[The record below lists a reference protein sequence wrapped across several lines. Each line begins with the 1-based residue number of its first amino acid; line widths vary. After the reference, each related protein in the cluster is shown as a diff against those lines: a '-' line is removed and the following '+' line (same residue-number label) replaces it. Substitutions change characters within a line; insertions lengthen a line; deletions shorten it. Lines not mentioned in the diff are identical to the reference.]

1 MRLRGSVAPF
11 RLLLMPFPGSATDE
25 ISIYSIEFG
34 ANFPHAFVAPAAI
47 DDRFRQRI
55 DGNYGFSATHIG
67 SAILVVANEG
77 EIFSR
82 DRQNETLDRASW
94 VVAVGSLRILV
105 LGREG
110 QVARS
115 LAERAQHH
123 HDCEIGFVG
132 RPEFDL
138 ESEETVARAITANR
152 PDVIVNA
159 AAYTA
164 VDRAEADGETAHR
177 INAIGPALIAREA
190 KRAGA
195 RLVHLSTD
203 YVYDGQSPAPY
214 TEGAAVNP
222 INVYGKTKLL
232 GEEGVRAELPDEH
245 IIVRTSWVY
254 SPFGSNFVKTMLALA
269 GTRETVNVVGDQV
282 GSPTSALDLAEGLL
296 AAIARWR
303 IDPVLGLGETYHVA
317 GAGQTSWAGLA
328 ERIMD
333 VSRDCGG
340 RSARIVPISTAEY
353 PTAAARPRF
362 SILDSGKFRST
373 FDYACPP
380 WEAAVSQVV
389 SRLAEAAASERE
401 SGGSEP

>member
-1 MRLRGSVAPF
+1 M
-11 RLLLMPFPGSATDE
+11 
-25 ISIYSIEFG
+25 
-34 ANFPHAFVAPAAI
+34 
-47 DDRFRQRI
+47 
-55 DGNYGFSATHIG
+55 
-67 SAILVVANEG
+67 
-77 EIFSR
+77 
-82 DRQNETLDRASW
+82 
-94 VVAVGSLRILV
+94 
-105 LGREG
+105 
-110 QVARS
+110 ARS
-115 LAERAQHH
+115 LAERARHH
-123 HDCEIGFVG
+123 EAFEIQFVG

-138 ESEETVARAITANR
+138 EIEEKVERVTAAHR

-164 VDRAEADGETAHR
+164 VDRAEADIETARR

-214 TEGAAVNP
+214 SEGAAVNP

-245 IIVRTSWVY
+245 IIIRTSWVY
-254 SPFGSNFVKTMLALA
+254 SPFGSNFVKTMLNLA
-269 GTRETVNVVGDQV
+269 RTRETVNVVSDQV

-303 IDPVLGLGETYHVA
+303 IDPVLGLGETYHLA
-317 GAGQTSWAGLA
+317 GAGQTSWSGLA
-328 ERIMD
+328 DRIME

-340 RSARIVPISTAEY
+340 ASARIVPISTAEY

-362 SILDSGKFRST
+362 SILDSAKFRST
-373 FDYACPP
+373 FDFACEP
-380 WEAAVSQVV
+380 WEVAVSRVV
-389 SRLAEAAASERE
+389 KRLAGAAD
-401 SGGSEP
+401 

>member
-1 MRLRGSVAPF
+1 MK
-11 RLLLMPFPGSATDE
+11 
-25 ISIYSIEFG
+25 
-34 ANFPHAFVAPAAI
+34 
-47 DDRFRQRI
+47 
-55 DGNYGFSATHIG
+55 
-67 SAILVVANEG
+67 
-77 EIFSR
+77 
-82 DRQNETLDRASW
+82 
-94 VVAVGSLRILV
+94 ILV
-105 LGREG
+105 LGKEG

-115 LAERAQHH
+115 LAERTRHH
-123 HDCEIGFVG
+123 QALEIRFVG

-138 ESEETVARAITANR
+138 EIEETVARAIAAHR

-164 VDRAEADGETAHR
+164 VDRAEAEAETAHR

-214 TEGAAVNP
+214 AESAAVDP

-232 GEEGVRAELPDEH
+232 GEEGVRAELPGEH

-254 SPFGSNFVKTMLALA
+254 SPFGSNFVKTMLNLA
-269 GTRETVNVVGDQV
+269 KARETVNVVSDQV

-296 AAIARWR
+296 AAMARWR
-303 IDPVLGLGETYHVA
+303 IDPRVGLGETYHLA

-328 ERIMD
+328 DRVME

-340 RSARIVPISTAEY
+340 HSARIVPISTAEY
-353 PTAAARPRF
+353 PTAAVRPRF
-362 SILDSGKFRST
+362 SILDSAKFRST
-373 FDYACPP
+373 FGFACEA
-380 WEAAVSQVV
+380 WEVAVAKVV
-389 SRLAEAAASERE
+389 RRLAGAS
-401 SGGSEP
+401 G